1 MKKFLTGVFALLMG
15 ASIAFAQTPAT
26 QQQKQDKPKT
36 EAKQDGQK
44 MKKDGTPDKRFKE
57 NKENKEDKAA
67 ANTPKKKDGTPDKR
81 FKENKEPKDAK
92 AAPKADAKK
101 KA

>member
-26 QQQKQDKPKT
+26 QQKKDKPKT
-36 EAKQDGQK
+36 EAKQDAQK
-44 MKKDGTPDKRFKE
+44 LKKDGTPDKRFKE
-57 NKENKEDKAA
+57 NKEDKTA
-67 ANTPKKKDGTPDKR
+67 TGPKKKDGTPDKR
-81 FKENKEPKDAK
+81 YKENKDAK
-92 AAPKADAKK
+92 APKADAKK